1 MTSKFIIASLLGLA
15 TAQTTT
21 LTLRFLGYDEQAIA
35 ASVVSANAD
44 ATTFQLNC
52 VQSASACGLFPKHT
66 LVTGPSTYN
75 MDMSDPNTD
84 FTATQDCLIAAS
96 SAVCKETAGG
106 SEANF
111 PGSST
116 ETYEASQIGS
126 LPVTVTAGVEKL
138 SGSAGVTATGSV
150 SSASAATTGSGASRT
165 TASVTQVSGTGSASG
180 SPSASR
186 SGSAPPTNS
195 TGAAAANTVALG
207 SGLVVAVAG
216 LLNVLLL

>member
-1 MTSKFIIASLLGLA
+1 MASKIFLASLLGLA

-21 LTLRFLGYDEQAIA
+21 LTIPFLGYDSQSIA

-44 ATTFQLNC
+44 ATTFQLHC
-52 VQSASACGLFPKHT
+52 VESASACGLFPQQT

-84 FTATQDCLIAAS
+84 FTATQDCVIAAS

-116 ETYEASQIGS
+116 ETYEASDIGS

-138 SGSAGVTATGSV
+138 TAGASVTATGSV
-150 SSASAATTGSGASRT
+150 GSSSAASTGSGASRT
-165 TASVTQVSGTGSASG
+165 TAGITQVSGTGGASG
-180 SPSASR
+180 TPSASR
-186 SGSAPPTNS
+186 SGSAPATNS
-195 TGAAAANTVALG
+195 TGAAAANAVVLQG
-207 SGLVVAVAG
+207 GLAVAAAG
-216 LLNVLLL
+216 LFNALVL